1 MLGRM
6 VCVFESRLLSVLEP
20 RILSVLN
27 TWILSVLESGT
38 HRDALGR
45 LPDGGGLG
53 LVQGLRLK
61 A

>member
-27 TWILSVLESGT
+27 TRILSVLESGT
-38 HRDALGR
+38 PREGRAALGK
-45 LPDGGGLG
+45 LPDGGGVG
-53 LVQGLRLK
+53 LV
-61 A
+61 